1 MRRWPRAVLRAFGQV
16 KSAAADANREVGALD
31 GKRASLIE
39 TAAAEVAAGQWDD
52 EFPVGVFQT
61 GSGTHSNM
69 NANEVI
75 ANRGNQIAGEPLGRY
90 RPLHPNDHVNRG
102 QSSNDVFPAV
112 MHLATLEGLDAL
124 LLAADRLRAALA
136 AGARRWH
143 DLPMI
148 GRTHLQDATPIMLG
162 DVVAGSNAHIDD
174 AVRRVTECR
183 PGLYAL
189 PLGAT
194 AVGTGLNTDPEFGV
208 RAIARLAEMTG
219 RPLNQA
225 RHLGAALAAHDA
237 MAATSAALRALA
249 SALFKVANDVR
260 LYASGPHTGRGQ

>member
-1 MRRWPRAVLRAFGQV
+1 
-16 KSAAADANREVGALD
+16 
-31 GKRASLIE
+31 
-39 TAAAEVAAGQWDD
+39 
-52 EFPVGVFQT
+52 
-61 GSGTHSNM
+61 
-69 NANEVI
+69 
-75 ANRGNQIAGEPLGRY
+75 
-90 RPLHPNDHVNRG
+90 
-102 QSSNDVFPAV
+102 
-112 MHLATLEGLDAL
+112 
-124 LLAADRLRAALA
+124 
-136 AGARRWH
+136 
-143 DLPMI
+143 MI

-162 DVVAGSNAHIDD
+162 DVVAGWNAHIDD
-174 AVRRVTECR
+174 ALRRVTECR

-194 AVGTGLNTDPEFGV
+194 AVGTGINTDPEFGV

-260 LYASGPHTGRGQ
+260 LYASGPHTGLGELILPANEPGSSIMPGKVNPSQCEAVTSISDAFRCASIRAWFGSSPSMQ